1 MKTTNKTQKVKEY
14 KVVFFADGSEIGTRV
29 LQVSKQQLWKKL
41 KNWLAYMRE
50 NGREHPHFEITE
62 VYHEKSLMSL
72 FLEKERLSQVGLLL
86 KSAKELVNSY
96 DEKDPKHLRA
106 KYLRGCLINSLKDEF
121 YMTADIC
128 ENTVWKWQDLISQ
141 FDKVG
146 YLLEKYPDPE
156 YTDWTDFFRTCYIR
170 EWKVEIL
177 KLVKEWNLDNQEQT
191 FVSLFQHDFMACKSK
206 EQFYSAVL
214 KWTDLIHW
222 SPWRLEFFRYSIPQ
236 PLNNHWDDDY
246 NDDIQDVF
254 NSEEV

>member
-1 MKTTNKTQKVKEY
+1 MKTTNNTQKVKEY
-14 KVVFFADGSEIGTRV
+14 KVVFYADGSELGTRN
-29 LQVSKQQLWKKL
+29 LQVTKQQLWKKL
-41 KNWLAYMRE
+41 KNWMAYMRE

-72 FLEKERLSQVGLLL
+72 FLDKERLSQVGLLV
-86 KSAKELVNSY
+86 KSAKELVASY
-96 DEKDPKHLRA
+96 DKEDPKRCRAELLRD
-106 KYLRGCLINSLKDEF
+106 RMVISLKDEF
-121 YMTADIC
+121 FMTADIC

-146 YLLEKYPDPE
+146 YLLEVPYAE
-156 YTDWTDFFRTCYIR
+156 SSEWGIFFENCYIR

-177 KLVKEWNLDNQEQT
+177 KLVKDWNLDNQEQT

-206 EQFYSAVL
+206 EQFYSAIL

-222 SPWRLEFFRYSIPQ
+222 SPWKLEFYRYSIPQ
-236 PLNNHWDDDY
+236 PLNNHWDDDF

>member
-1 MKTTNKTQKVKEY
+1 MKTINKTQKVKEY
-14 KVVFFADGSEIGTRV
+14 KVVFFADGSEIGTRN
-29 LQVSKQQLWKKL
+29 LQLTKSELWKKL
-41 KNWLAYMRE
+41 KNWLNYMRE

-72 FLEKERLSQVGLLL
+72 FLEKERLSEVGLLV
-86 KSAKELVNSY
+86 KSAKELVASY
-96 DEKDPKHLRA
+96 DKEDPKRSRA
-106 KYLRGCLINSLKDEF
+106 EAVLERMCYSLKDEF

-128 ENTVWKWQDLISQ
+128 ENTVWKWQDIVSQ

-146 YLLEKYPDPE
+146 YLLDIPNPE
-156 YTDWTDFFRTCYIR
+156 VSDWTQFFENCYIR

-177 KLVKEWNLDNQEQT
+177 KLVKDWNLDNQEQT
-191 FVSLFQHDFMACKSK
+191 FVSLFQHDYMSCKTK

-222 SPWRLEFFRYSIPQ
+222 SPWKLEFYRYSIPQ
-236 PLNNHWDDDY
+236 PLNNHW
-246 NDDIQDVF
+246 NDDFNDDVEDVF

>member
-1 MKTTNKTQKVKEY
+1 MKTVNKTQKVKEY

-72 FLEKERLSQVGLLL
+72 FLEKERLSQVGLLV
-86 KSAKELVNSY
+86 KSAKELVASY
-96 DEKDPKHLRA
+96 DKEDPKRSRA
-106 KYLRGCLINSLKDEF
+106 EAVLQRMCYSLKDEF
-121 YMTADIC
+121 YMTADVC
-128 ENTVWKWQDLISQ
+128 ENTVWKWQDIISQ

-146 YLLEKYPDPE
+146 YLLDIPDPE
-156 YTDWTDFFRTCYIR
+156 VTAWMQFFEDCYIR

-177 KLVKEWNLDNQEQT
+177 KLVKDWNLDNQEQT
-191 FVSLFQHDFMACKSK
+191 FVSLFQHDFMSAKNK

-222 SPWRLEFFRYSIPQ
+222 SPWKLGFFRYSIPQ
-236 PLNNHWDDDY
+236 PLNMHWEDDY
-246 NDDIQDVF
+246 NEDVSDVF